1 MDSFLPHAA
10 RALQSRAHH
19 AFAIAVLIAARGI
32 EIGDAH
38 IEGARDH
45 AGIGGDHGA
54 EAYRGHLQSGLSQ
67 YAIAN
72 TVGPGRI
79 RRGGQRC
86 RGGQKASARWFKC
99 HALSPRL
106 ISGYLTAAVARPL
119 GGHQVFF
126 KISAANLP
134 ASPGCQA
141 RPESE
146 RRSPGR
152 SSPSPEAPRSE
163 EHTSE

>member
-67 YAIAN
+67 YAIAY
-72 TVGPGRI
+72 TPVVPGRI
-79 RRGGQRC
+79 RRGGQCR
-86 RGGQKASARWFKC
+86 RGGQKASARW
-99 HALSPRL
+99 LDV
-106 ISGYLTAAVARPL
+106 AV
-119 GGHQVFF
+119 
-126 KISAANLP
+126 
-134 ASPGCQA
+134 GC
-141 RPESE
+141 S
-146 RRSPGR
+146 
-152 SSPSPEAPRSE
+152 
-163 EHTSE
+163 